1 MVKVIL
7 LKNVKGYGQIGDI
20 KNAADGYA
28 KNYWLPNKIAKP
40 VTPGALREIE
50 ILKKKANVMLEV
62 EKKNAQAV
70 AEQLKTITLEIKR
83 KANEGGTLFD
93 GIDRIDIV
101 EALKASNRIELNED
115 MIEMDEKIKKIG
127 EHEIKIN
134 LMPDI
139 VSTLKVLVIAE

>member
-7 LKNVKGYGQIGDI
+7 LKNIKGYGQIGDI

-28 KNYWLPNKIAKP
+28 KNFLLPNKIAKP
-40 VTPGALREIE
+40 ATPGALKEIE

-70 AEQLKTITLEIKR
+70 AERLKTITIEIKR

-93 GIDRIDIV
+93 GIDKIDIV
-101 EALKASNRIELNED
+101 EALKTSNRIELNED

-134 LMPDI
+134 LMPD
-139 VSTLKVLVIAE
+139 VTSTLKILIIAE